1 MSLELYFSDLN
12 EKAQAEY
19 LKHMGYASPQDGNL
33 DMDILPIAIIDTPEP
48 ELTTLKLYSP
58 ITVGI
63 LEEQDYYE
71 YGNDEDAAY
80 TVNGF
85 GITAYKAVIAE
96 ALESECDPEMKQR
109 GLMEYYHGPASVDE
123 KVVYAYPTVEEYH
136 GELLCMTECRIREP
150 LSKEELAALK
160 SYLTGQYS
168 DGFGEG
174 LEQREQK
181 LSDGSLMYIHLW
193 QGDSKYGIQTEH
205 ELKGAPNIVRTP
217 DKPKPKRHREASR

>member
-1 MSLELYFSDLN
+1 MQNTGIIYTSEERTPTVLPEL
-12 EKAQAEY
+12 
-19 LKHMGYASPQDGNL
+19 
-33 DMDILPIAIIDTPEP
+33 AIIDTPGP
-48 ELTTLKLYSP
+48 ELTTLKLYSL

-123 KVVYAYPTVEEYH
+123 KVVYAYPTVEEYR

-160 SYLTGQYS
+160 SFLTGQYS

-205 ELKGAPNIVRTP
+205 ELKGAPNIVRAP
-217 DKPKPKRHREASR
+217 DKPKPKRHREAR

>member
-1 MSLELYFSDLN
+1 MQNTGIIYTSEERTPTVLPEL
-12 EKAQAEY
+12 
-19 LKHMGYASPQDGNL
+19 
-33 DMDILPIAIIDTPEP
+33 AIIDTPGP
-48 ELTTLKLYSP
+48 ELTTLKLYSL

-123 KVVYAYPTVEEYH
+123 KVVYAYPTVEEYR
-136 GELLCMTECRIREP
+136 GEQLCMTECRIREP

-160 SYLTGQYS
+160 SFLTGQYS

-205 ELKGAPNIVRTP
+205 ELKGAPNIVRAP
-217 DKPKPKRHREASR
+217 DKPKPKRHREAR

>member
-33 DMDILPIAIIDTPEP
+33 DVFPIAEFETPEP

-123 KVVYAYPTVEEYH
+123 KVVYAYPTVEEYR

-160 SYLTGQYS
+160 SYAQAI
-168 DGFGEG
+168 
-174 LEQREQK
+174 R
-181 LSDGSLMYIHLW
+181 SLPI
-193 QGDSKYGIQTEH
+193 
-205 ELKGAPNIVRTP
+205 PP
-217 DKPKPKRHREASR
+217 DA

>member
-1 MSLELYFSDLN
+1 MSLKLYYSDLN

-33 DMDILPIAIIDTPEP
+33 DVFPIAIIETPEP

-58 ITVGI
+58 ITIGI

-80 TVNGF
+80 TLNGF
-85 GITAYKAVIAE
+85 SITAYKAVIAE
-96 ALESECDPEMKQR
+96 ALESENDSEMEQR
-109 GLMEYYHGPASVDE
+109 GLMAYYHGPSSVDE
-123 KVVYAYPTVEEYH
+123 KVVYAYPTVEEYR
-136 GELLCMTECRIREP
+136 GELLCMTKCRIKEP
-150 LSKEELAALK
+150 LTKEELAALK
-160 SYLTGQYS
+160 DYLSGQYS

-181 LSDGSLMYIHLW
+181 LSDGGLMYIHLW
-193 QGDSKYGIQTEH
+193 QGDGKFDIQTEH
-205 ELKGAPNIVRTP
+205 ELKGAPDVVRAT
-217 DKPKPKRHREASR
+217 DKPKPKRHREAR